1 MKSCSR
7 PLTVPSAAYIRA
19 DCLSTVSS
27 ARVITKAPAITSKKS
42 LKRFQDLTSIP
53 KSLIKS
59 IHICKTQS
67 RRKSETP
74 EPPPIEA
81 AAQAHVTDDISCQPP
96 TFRVSPSTVPTIS
109 AVFLQSSI

>member
-27 ARVITKAPAITSKKS
+27 AMVITKAPAITSKKF
-42 LKRFQDLTSIP
+42 KRFQSLTSIP

-74 EPPPIEA
+74 EPPP
-81 AAQAHVTDDISCQPP
+81 
-96 TFRVSPSTVPTIS
+96 
-109 AVFLQSSI
+109 L

>member
-19 DCLSTVSS
+19 DCLSTISS
-27 ARVITKAPAITSKKS
+27 AMVITKAPAITSKKS
-42 LKRFQDLTSIP
+42 LKGFKTFP

-96 TFRVSPSTVPTIS
+96 AFRVSPSTVPTIS